1 MDEQFSE
8 IHCEAADV
16 VAVFWL
22 VALPV
27 AAEVRDN
34 YAVLGGEAWD
44 VLFPDLRGACEAVD
58 LGVLNR

>member
-1 MDEQFSE
+1 MDEKFSE
-8 IHCEAADV
+8 VHCEAADV
-16 VAVFWL
+16 VAVLWL

-27 AAEVRDN
+27 TAQVRDD
-34 YAVLGGEAWD
+34 YAVLGGKAWD

>member
-8 IHCEAADV
+8 VHCEAADV

-27 AAEVRDN
+27 AAQVGDD
-34 YAVLGGEAWD
+34 YAVLIGEVWD
-44 VLFPDLRGACEAVD
+44 VLLPDLRGACEAVD
-58 LGVLNR
+58 LGVLD